1 MTRRVVA
8 TVEDIKD
15 AINSIQVIFVDGEFK
30 VQCSLPADQIVI
42 THDNFDLMTLLA
54 QELNNAGMEAKY
66 LEEEAS
72 GGKNGR

>member
-1 MTRRVVA
+1 MTKVA
-8 TVEDIKD
+8 TVEDIKE

-30 VQCSLPADQIVI
+30 VQCSLPSNKLII

-66 LEEEAS
+66 LEEEAR
-72 GGKNGR
+72 GAKG

>member
-1 MTRRVVA
+1 MSKRVVA

-15 AINSIQVIFVDGEFK
+15 AINSIQLICVDGEFK

-72 GGKNGR
+72 GGKNG

>member
-1 MTRRVVA
+1 MSKVA
-8 TVEDIKD
+8 TVEDIKN

-30 VQCSLPADQIVI
+30 VQCSLPVDQIVI

-66 LEEEAS
+66 LEEEAR
-72 GGKNGR
+72 GAKG